1 MIGGLLKSASRLAL
15 VAAAGVLVGGVSAQA
30 ADLGGDCCADLEER
44 VAELEATT
52 ARKGNRKVSLEISGH
67 VSSQIS
73 FWDDGKESNAYVGSG
88 TVTATRLRFLG
99 SAKINPT
106 WSAGYLLEFGIYQG
120 ANSFT
125 MQQGPAAADDTPTT
139 GYPGPVSFFQLRHSA
154 WWIDNKDY
162 GRLWVGQTGQATD
175 GIAVIN
181 LANTTVAGAHAKTS
195 LNDAAML
202 LRTKNGAF
210 QPGAVRPV
218 GLSNVTWGNLRNS
231 GHGDP
236 GDGDRVQVVK
246 YVSPTVMGFIFSAAW
261 GEDDMWDVAL
271 RYAGEM
277 GGFKIAAGIGYQQL
291 TDGNNDGGNG
301 MMGCGNS
308 RIATG
313 ALPYANGRP
322 MGRSSDVN
330 CEGVAG
336 SASVMHVPTGLFVTG
351 AAGFQRDNRNE
362 VARMQQ
368 QAGGHQLAGPDTLA
382 LGAKGSDSFWYIQAG
397 IEQNWTGIGKTTLY
411 GEFHQV
417 NAGSC
422 VSGGVLCMVNS
433 GDVINPFGVEQ
444 GGAAAIALAPVNNAY
459 IQSSRVNTWGFGV
472 VQAIDAAAM
481 DLFFSYRM
489 READVT
495 LRHVGNAGGFS
506 AAGAP
511 VAGAPVVPGT
521 GALAKANPLADLQII
536 TIRGMIKF

>member
-139 GYPGPVSFFQLRHSA
+139 GYPGVVSFFQLRHSA

-162 GRLWVGQTGQATD
+162 GRIWVGQTGQATD
-175 GIAVIN
+175 AIALIN

-195 LNDAAML
+195 LNDSAML
-202 LRTKNGAF
+202 LRTKANIF
-210 QPGAVRPV
+210 QQGAVRPV
-218 GLSNVTWGNLRNS
+218 GLSNVTWGNLRNH
-231 GHGDP
+231 GHGDA
-236 GDGDRVQVVK
+236 GDGDRLQVVK

-261 GEDDMWDVAL
+261 GEDDMWDAAL
-271 RYAGEM
+271 RYAGEFS
-277 GGFKIAAGIGYQQL
+277 GFKIAAGIGYSQL
-291 TDGNNDGGNG
+291 GDGNADGGNG
-301 MMGCGNS
+301 LPFCANN
-308 RIATG
+308 
-313 ALPYANGRP
+313 ALNQAAARP
-322 MGRSSDVN
+322 FGSSDVDCN
-330 CEGVAG
+330 SLAG
-336 SASVMHVPTGLFVTG
+336 SASIMHVPTGLFVTG
-351 AAGFQRDNRNE
+351 AAGRVEDKNR
-362 VARMQQ
+362 AQQ
-368 QAGGHQLAGPDTLA
+368 VNQELNR
-382 LGAKGSDSFWYIQAG
+382 LGAKSTDSFWYVQGG
-397 IEQNWTGIGKTTLY
+397 IEQNWTGLGKTTLY
-411 GEFHQV
+411 AEYHVANGGTAL
-417 NAGSC
+417 NAGAIR
-422 VSGGVLCMVNS
+422 GVAALDVVN
-433 GDVINPFGVEQ
+433 GTG
-444 GGAAAIALAPVNNAY
+444 LASH
-459 IQSSRVNTWGFGV
+459 IWGSKTTTWGLGI

-481 DLFFSYRM
+481 DLFISYRNVD
-489 READVT
+489 ADVT
-495 LRHVGNAGGFS
+495 LRMNAAANGDLHKTNSLENLQVLNVGA
-506 AAGAP
+506 
-511 VAGAPVVPGT
+511 
-521 GALAKANPLADLQII
+521 
-536 TIRGMIKF
+536 MIKF